1 MICMGVNG
9 ENRRF
14 CDRCSRFQKCFSCSF
29 PSESVKVFK
38 DGRVQCMAC
47 SRKVFSFE
55 ETEKLLRQ
63 IRSDLKKMYGYDTQ
77 HRITLRLV
85 NKNALTK
92 ITRSDSVMGCM
103 KTLVNTETRV
113 RGFKKTVEK
122 KWQCT
127 LYLLDHLPAAA
138 AAKVIAHELT
148 HDHLYHHAGSG
159 KDPKVTE
166 GICEAVSGQWL
177 KSYRYHGYVEAM
189 QKNPD
194 PVYGAGFRMMFPQ
207 LERYGMQGVI
217 ERYRSFFT
225 PL

>member
-1 MICMGVNG
+1 
-9 ENRRF
+9 
-14 CDRCSRFQKCFSCSF
+14 
-29 PSESVKVFK
+29 
-38 DGRVQCMAC
+38 MAC

-138 AAKVIAHELT
+138 AAKVIAMIRKYL
-148 HDHLYHHAGSG
+148 
-159 KDPKVTE
+159 
-166 GICEAVSGQWL
+166 
-177 KSYRYHGYVEAM
+177 
-189 QKNPD
+189 
-194 PVYGAGFRMMFPQ
+194 
-207 LERYGMQGVI
+207 
-217 ERYRSFFT
+217 
-225 PL
+225 